1 MGKTILAVEGLCAG
15 RGCCTST
22 MSRGGSGYQSGGT
35 NPFGDE
41 QLLSDDQQYG
51 ILQRDVTQALRSF
64 SANTNTLTKLV
75 SSVNPRTDD
84 RDLRNRIH
92 DLIDQNKRLAR
103 DTTQKL
109 KQMQSMKALDQRE
122 QNSRRA
128 AQSKLA
134 QDFQRWLQKFQEIS
148 TLDLNKERKE
158 VQESNYQRGHG
169 DFPGLGLDFDKKR
182 PAEEEES
189 LVQAQAMEDDIQ
201 FNEQIVQERNREI
214 REIETAVVE
223 VGQIFQDLAAMVNEQ
238 GVMVDNIEANISSS
252 VEATSTGVVQLE
264 GAEEYQIRA
273 RKKCVCISI
282 IVVVAVA
289 IIVIVIL
296 FALKVI

>member
-1 MGKTILAVEGLCAG
+1 
-15 RGCCTST
+15 
-22 MSRGGSGYQSGGT
+22 
-35 NPFGDE
+35 
-41 QLLSDDQQYG
+41 
-51 ILQRDVTQALRSF
+51 
-64 SANTNTLTKLV
+64 
-75 SSVNPRTDD
+75 
-84 RDLRNRIH
+84 
-92 DLIDQNKRLAR
+92 
-103 DTTQKL
+103 
-109 KQMQSMKALDQRE
+109 MQSMKALDQRE

-169 DFPGLGLDFDKKR
+169 DFPGLGRETQILCMFYDLSSPRPSRTGLDFDKKR

-238 GVMVDNIEANISSS
+238 GVMVDNIEANIS
-252 VEATSTGVVQLE
+252 
-264 GAEEYQIRA
+264 R
-273 RKKCVCISI
+273 
-282 IVVVAVA
+282 
-289 IIVIVIL
+289 
-296 FALKVI
+296 

>member
-1 MGKTILAVEGLCAG
+1 MISST
-15 RGCCTST
+15 RTSGADA
-22 MSRGGSGYQSGGT
+22 RV
-35 NPFGDE
+35 FF
-41 QLLSDDQQYG
+41 LSFF
-51 ILQRDVTQALRSF
+51 SF
-64 SANTNTLTKLV
+64 LV
-75 SSVNPRTDD
+75 SSAC
-84 RDLRNRIH
+84 
-92 DLIDQNKRLAR
+92 RLAR

-169 DFPGLGLDFDKKR
+169 DFPGLGRETQILCMFYDLSSPRPSRTGLDFDKKR

-238 GVMVDNIEANISSS
+238 GVMVDNIEANIS
-252 VEATSTGVVQLE
+252 
-264 GAEEYQIRA
+264 R
-273 RKKCVCISI
+273 
-282 IVVVAVA
+282 
-289 IIVIVIL
+289 
-296 FALKVI
+296 